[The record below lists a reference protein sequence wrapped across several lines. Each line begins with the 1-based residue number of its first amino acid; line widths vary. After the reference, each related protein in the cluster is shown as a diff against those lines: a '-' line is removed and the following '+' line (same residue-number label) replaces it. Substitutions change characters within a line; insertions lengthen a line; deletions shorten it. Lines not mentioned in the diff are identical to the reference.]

1 MLKNRC
7 FQIVV
12 LEKTL
17 ESPLDYKIKPVNLKG
32 NQIWIFFGRTDAK
45 AKVPKLW
52 LPDAKRRLTGKDPDA
67 GKDWRQKEKGWQR
80 MRWLDTINDS
90 VDTNMSKLQET
101 VNDRGAWHAVVHGVA
116 KLDLTQRLN
125 NKNESMTVSKK
136 TIGNDASSQVQ
147 EIVIYKIMW

>member
-1 MLKNRC
+1 
-7 FQIVV
+7 
-12 LEKTL
+12 
-17 ESPLDYKIKPVNLKG
+17 
-32 NQIWIFFGRTDAK
+32 
-45 AKVPKLW
+45 
-52 LPDAKRRLTGKDPDA
+52 
-67 GKDWRQKEKGWQR
+67 
-80 MRWLDTINDS
+80 MRWLDSINDS
-90 VDTNMSKLQET
+90 VDMNMSKLQET

>member
-1 MLKNRC
+1 M
-7 FQIVV
+7 
-12 LEKTL
+12 
-17 ESPLDYKIKPVNLKG
+17 
-32 NQIWIFFGRTDAK
+32 
-45 AKVPKLW
+45 
-52 LPDAKRRLTGKDPDA
+52 
-67 GKDWRQKEKGWQR
+67 
-80 MRWLDTINDS
+80 MRWLDSINDS
-90 VDTNMSKLQET
+90 VDMNMSKLQET

>member
-1 MLKNRC
+1 
-7 FQIVV
+7 
-12 LEKTL
+12 
-17 ESPLDYKIKPVNLKG
+17 
-32 NQIWIFFGRTDAK
+32 
-45 AKVPKLW
+45 
-52 LPDAKRRLTGKDPDA
+52 
-67 GKDWRQKEKGWQR
+67 

-90 VDTNMSKLQET
+90 VDMNMSKLQET
-101 VNDRGAWHAVVHGVA
+101 VNNRGAWHAVVHGVA

>member
-1 MLKNRC
+1 
-7 FQIVV
+7 
-12 LEKTL
+12 
-17 ESPLDYKIKPVNLKG
+17 
-32 NQIWIFFGRTDAK
+32 
-45 AKVPKLW
+45 
-52 LPDAKRRLTGKDPDA
+52 
-67 GKDWRQKEKGWQR
+67 

>member
-1 MLKNRC
+1 
-7 FQIVV
+7 
-12 LEKTL
+12 
-17 ESPLDYKIKPVNLKG
+17 
-32 NQIWIFFGRTDAK
+32 
-45 AKVPKLW
+45 
-52 LPDAKRRLTGKDPDA
+52 
-67 GKDWRQKEKGWQR
+67 

-125 NKNESMTVSKK
+125 NKNELMTVSKK